1 MAYCQVCDRSFQS
14 EKALDQHLSNSRRHA
29 FDCRFCGLH
38 FETQTGYDD
47 HVRDSPDHNICGI
60 CGEDL
65 GTGDELFNHELE
77 IHNMC
82 EECFKYFSSP
92 NNLNQVS

>member
-14 EKALDQHLSNSRRHA
+14 EKALDQHLSSSRRHA
-29 FDCRFCGLH
+29 FDCR
-38 FETQTGYDD
+38 YDD
-47 HVRDSPDHNICGI
+47 HVRNSPEHNICDI

-65 GTGDELFNHELE
+65 GTEDDLFDHEVE

-82 EECFKYFSSP
+82 EECFEYFSP